1 MYIYVVMYIY
11 IYTYI
16 YMYYHI
22 FIQLLYVYD
31 PVTSYAEFRNIVGS
45 KQVLGII
52 PAVREWIA

>member
-1 MYIYVVMYIY
+1 
-11 IYTYI
+11 
-16 YMYYHI
+16 MYYHI